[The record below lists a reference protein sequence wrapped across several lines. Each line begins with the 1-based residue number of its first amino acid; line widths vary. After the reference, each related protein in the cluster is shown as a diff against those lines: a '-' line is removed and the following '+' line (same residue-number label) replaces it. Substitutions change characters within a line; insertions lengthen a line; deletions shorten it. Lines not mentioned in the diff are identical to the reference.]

1 MLLRVF
7 QNDLM
12 EHRLI
17 VRDGFR
23 REAMHLDGKARIRI
37 HEGVVLLYPCI
48 AQRQRFLVPVK
59 AELYAVLLQ
68 PGRIRK
74 RQGIVPGNQNF
85 HILDDRAIIRIGVPQ
100 QIVEGQV
107 LVVGNQ
113 EVDAVAAVHKEV
125 GGVVLDDVVP
135 GAAEQYILSLSTVEV
150 IISAAAEKDVVS
162 RAAVQVVIAAQT
174 EEDIVPFAT
183 EQPIVTVGRVFQML
197 FRPVRKLMQL
207 GAIVAQIQDG
217 IAQGCR
223 SDPV

>member
-7 QNDLM
+7 QNELM

-59 AELYAVLLQ
+59 AEHYAVLLQ
-68 PGRIRK
+68 RGRIRK
-74 RQGIVPGNQNF
+74 RQGMVPGNQNF
-85 HILDDRAIIRIGVPQ
+85 HILDDWAIIRIGVPQ
-100 QIVEGQV
+100 QLVEGQV

-135 GAAEQYILSLSTVEV
+135 GAAEQYIPSLSTVEV
-150 IISAAAEKDVVS
+150 IISAAAKKDVVPGTS
-162 RAAVQVVIAAQT
+162 V
-174 EEDIVPFAT
+174 
-183 EQPIVTVGRVFQML
+183 
-197 FRPVRKLMQL
+197 
-207 GAIVAQIQDG
+207 
-217 IAQGCR
+217 
-223 SDPV
+223 

>member
-1 MLLRVF
+1 M
-7 QNDLM
+7 
-12 EHRLI
+12 
-17 VRDGFR
+17 
-23 REAMHLDGKARIRI
+23 
-37 HEGVVLLYPCI
+37 
-48 AQRQRFLVPVK
+48 
-59 AELYAVLLQ
+59 
-68 PGRIRK
+68 
-74 RQGIVPGNQNF
+74 VPGNQNF
-85 HILDDRAIIRIGVPQ
+85 HILDDWAIIRIGVPQ
-100 QIVEGQV
+100 QLVEAQV